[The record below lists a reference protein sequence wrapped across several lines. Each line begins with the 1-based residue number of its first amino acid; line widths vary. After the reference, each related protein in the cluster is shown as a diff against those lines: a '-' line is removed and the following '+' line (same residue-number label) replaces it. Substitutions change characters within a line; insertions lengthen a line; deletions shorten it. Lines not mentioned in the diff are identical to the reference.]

1 MRKAFSV
8 GISAALAGIF
18 VSGCIL
24 FDGSRG
30 SGPDEFGVVTRAP
43 LAQPPDFSL
52 RPPRAGAKRPN
63 EVETREQA
71 RRRLFGRTARAR
83 GALPERDP
91 NDNRSDG
98 ERALLYKADALDVD
112 PSIRDAVAR
121 ESGIVQ
127 EDPGFVESL
136 LFWKSTNKD
145 DAVVDPANEAERL
158 RRNEALG
165 KKPTDGST
173 ITKQN

>member
-1 MRKAFSV
+1 MSSV
-8 GISAALAGIF
+8 SSPAHLWHSRRIFRCVRRGPAPNGRTRLKPASRRAGVCLAAL
-18 VSGCIL
+18 
-24 FDGSRG
+24 
-30 SGPDEFGVVTRAP
+30 
-43 LAQPPDFSL
+43 
-52 RPPRAGAKRPN
+52 
-63 EVETREQA
+63 
-71 RRRLFGRTARAR
+71 RAR